1 MLIYKL
7 LILVIVQLL
16 IIIKLQLGLMMD
28 GLHYFKKL
36 IRNQLIYFKHL
47 Y

>member
-16 IIIKLQLGLMMD
+16 IIIKLLLVLMME
-28 GLHYFKKL
+28 GLHYFRKL
-36 IRNQLIYFKHL
+36 IQNQLIYFKHL